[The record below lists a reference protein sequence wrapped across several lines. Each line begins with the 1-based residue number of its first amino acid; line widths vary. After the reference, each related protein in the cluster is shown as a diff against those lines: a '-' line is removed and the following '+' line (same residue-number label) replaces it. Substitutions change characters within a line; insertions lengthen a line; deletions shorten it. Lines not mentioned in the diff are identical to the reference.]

1 MRALMEE
8 IAMLMK
14 VTGAHSV
21 FADEPRAAQ
30 HSNVTNLKCSE
41 MNCHH
46 FVALNNKIFS
56 LPST

>member
-1 MRALMEE
+1 MRALTEE
-8 IAMLMK
+8 IEMLMK
-14 VTGAHSV
+14 VTDADSV

-41 MNCHH
+41 ITCHH
-46 FVALNNKIFS
+46 FVALNNKIFN